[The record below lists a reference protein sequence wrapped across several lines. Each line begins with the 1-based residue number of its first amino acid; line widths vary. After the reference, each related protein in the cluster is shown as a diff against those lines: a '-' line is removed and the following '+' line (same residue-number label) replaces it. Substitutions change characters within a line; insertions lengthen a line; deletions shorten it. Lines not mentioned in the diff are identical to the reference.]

1 VISAVSISV
10 TSTLLTVILSY
21 FFDRPTLKLEML
33 SFTVLRL
40 FASAYLA
47 SASCYVIKL
56 ESLVS
61 WLTFVG
67 TVGSSVFKAKSDI
80 GLNVP
85 SEVAKQ
91 LLYLSEVIPLIEYV
105 VRMACPS
112 YIF

>member
-1 VISAVSISV
+1 VSICG
-10 TSTLLTVILSY
+10 I
-21 FFDRPTLKLEML
+21 
-33 SFTVLRL
+33 
-40 FASAYLA
+40 
-47 SASCYVIKL
+47 
-56 ESLVS
+56 
-61 WLTFVG
+61 
-67 TVGSSVFKAKSDI
+67 SVFKAKSDI

>member
-1 VISAVSISV
+1 LYSDYIGRDLWNNGFPILVHVGSATVISHSTPYDSMSIE
-10 TSTLLTVILSY
+10 TS
-21 FFDRPTLKLEML
+21 
-33 SFTVLRL
+33 
-40 FASAYLA
+40 
-47 SASCYVIKL
+47 
-56 ESLVS
+56 
-61 WLTFVG
+61 
-67 TVGSSVFKAKSDI
+67 GSSVFKTKSLI